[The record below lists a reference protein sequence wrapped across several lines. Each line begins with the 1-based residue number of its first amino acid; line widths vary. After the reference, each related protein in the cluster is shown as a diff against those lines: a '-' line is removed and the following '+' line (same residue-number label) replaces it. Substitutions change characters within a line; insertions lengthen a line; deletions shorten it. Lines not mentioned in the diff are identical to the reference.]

1 MKKTALIFLTILL
14 AAVMTTALADSITC
28 ASDANVYDA
37 GADGT
42 VYVLD
47 VLPAGTPYSVVSS
60 FRPEAGTPYSNYF
73 ATNLGINQ
81 PLLYF
86 VTYTL
91 NGLSR
96 EGVMLEG
103 DVQNQLLP
111 GGNFGEPS
119 NENTPVRPSN
129 PGDSANSVEHGYV
142 LCESLAV
149 QMEPNTT
156 SDAIASLS
164 YGLTFSVT
172 ENNGDWCKVNCDGTI
187 GWVSTPYVLINPS
200 YYTTQNE
207 TAAYAYPAPE
217 APRVGLINPN
227 TQLAIIAELTDYY
240 CVSIRGASAFI
251 KK

>member
-1 MKKTALIFLTILL
+1 
-14 AAVMTTALADSITC
+14 
-28 ASDANVYDA
+28 
-37 GADGT
+37 
-42 VYVLD
+42 
-47 VLPAGTPYSVVSS
+47 
-60 FRPEAGTPYSNYF
+60 
-73 ATNLGINQ
+73 
-81 PLLYF
+81 
-86 VTYTL
+86 
-91 NGLSR
+91 
-96 EGVMLEG
+96 MLEG